1 MELKLPKG
9 LIKMTS
15 NIKFSP
21 YPMWVQYKPQLHLV
35 KGIQVR
41 QILDF
46 IRTGDILLR
55 RYNAYLNSLF
65 MSVWGHAGLYVGN
78 NQVIHALGKGVVKED
93 ILNFCRTDSIC
104 IRRIKAEDPLVVVNR
119 AITFAE
125 DCIGKKYDFN
135 FKIGDNKYSCSELI
149 NACYKPLFI
158 NDYEQV
164 RIWPFKPKTVITPA
178 GLYRSEAAQTI
189 LEFKN

>member
-1 MELKLPKG
+1 
-9 LIKMTS
+9 
-15 NIKFSP
+15 
-21 YPMWVQYKPQLHLV
+21 
-35 KGIQVR
+35 
-41 QILDF
+41 
-46 IRTGDILLR
+46 
-55 RYNAYLNSLF
+55 

-149 NACYKPLFI
+149 NACYKPLFV